1 MHFFEG
7 MCCLYYMGYNGKEV
21 KDISDTSMIYH
32 INSAIRQKLGMKP
45 GDVNLSTFIREI
57 FSN

>member
-1 MHFFEG
+1 
-7 MCCLYYMGYNGKEV
+7 MGYNGKEV
-21 KDISDTSMIYH
+21 KDISDTSVIYH